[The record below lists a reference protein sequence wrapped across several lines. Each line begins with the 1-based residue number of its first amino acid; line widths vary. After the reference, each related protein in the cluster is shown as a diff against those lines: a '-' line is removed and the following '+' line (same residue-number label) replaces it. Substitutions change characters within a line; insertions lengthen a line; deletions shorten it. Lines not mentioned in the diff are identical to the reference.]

1 MWGQRLGQRVK
12 HIHEYMLTVRKSL
25 RLESQNRQLARMG
38 IRWHEGRQQYMKRTF
53 SLVVVT
59 LCAAMLAGVLSGCEA
74 LGIGNTGAGIPQ
86 VGQAKVS
93 APAISEDGTLR
104 VGMDAANA
112 PFSTLVDGKMVG
124 IDVDIAAAL
133 ADELGLKVKVVDVG
147 ANPIEALD
155 AGTVDVVLGMDSAD
169 TSATCWLSDPYL
181 QTAVAIFATSSGA
194 ILPSETSNVTI
205 EAQESSMSAWEI
217 TNQYGE
223 DALKTVANLKTVFD
237 DLETGTTTYA
247 AADAI
252 IGSYVSHTSNGSAQI
267 VGLMQKAGG
276 YCVGVAAS
284 NNDLKPAIS
293 DAVSALRSQ
302 GVSDVV
308 LSKWIGRTINYDSLA
323 LTEAAAKAST
333 LASSDANGEDAS
345 NSSSATTELGA
356 VGGNAVDLQ
365 DDGSQPGEDDNSV
378 GVAEEYWGYGYDTAN
393 TQDYTQGYTD
403 YTQTYTPDYT
413 QPEQPVAD
421 DYTDAGT
428 GDAGAVDAGA
438 VDAGAGDVIEEA
450 PVAEGGE
457 EAAA

>member
-1 MWGQRLGQRVK
+1 
-12 HIHEYMLTVRKSL
+12 
-25 RLESQNRQLARMG
+25 
-38 IRWHEGRQQYMKRTF
+38 MKRTF
-53 SLVVVT
+53 SLVVVV
-59 LCAAMLAGVLSGCEA
+59 LCAIALAGVLSGCEA
-74 LGIGNTGAGIPQ
+74 LGISNTGEGVPQ

-223 DALKTVANLKTVFD
+223 DALKAVSNLKTVFD
-237 DLETGTTTYA
+237 DLESGATTYA

-284 NNDLKPAIS
+284 NNDLKPVIA
-293 DAVSALRSQ
+293 DAVSAMRRQ
-302 GVSDVV
+302 GMSDVV
-308 LSKWIGRTINYDSLA
+308 VSKWIGRTINFDSLA
-323 LTEAAAKAST
+323 LTESAAKAST
-333 LASSDANGEDAS
+333 LAATETEDA
-345 NSSSATTELGA
+345 NSSSSASTELGA

-378 GVAEEYWGYGYDTAN
+378 GVAEEYLGYGNNTAN
-393 TQDYTQGYTD
+393 TDYTQTYVDNTQGYTDYTQGYTD
-403 YTQTYTPDYT
+403 YTQDYT
-413 QPEQPVAD
+413 QLVEQQPAEGYV
-421 DYTDAGT
+421 DAGT
-428 GDAGAVDAGA
+428 GDAGTGDA
-438 VDAGAGDVIEEA
+438 DAAETYAEA